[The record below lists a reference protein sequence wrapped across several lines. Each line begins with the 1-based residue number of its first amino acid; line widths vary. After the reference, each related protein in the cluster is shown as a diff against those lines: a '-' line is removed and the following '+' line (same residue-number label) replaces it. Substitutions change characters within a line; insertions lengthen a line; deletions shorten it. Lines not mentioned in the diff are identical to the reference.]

1 MWNLKKLYTTS
12 IERLKGKKKAVFLRT
27 AALEERYG
35 HGFPGFPF
43 CLPYIL
49 DRALGRPAKWNRQ
62 KARRRKEK
70 EKKGSKRSLLPWNK
84 GSGRDA

>member
-35 HGFPGFPF
+35 HGFPGFPELGQQTGHLGEVQLLP
-43 CLPYIL
+43 CLPEEECGFPGTKTDL
-49 DRALGRPAKWNRQ
+49 AMVF
-62 KARRRKEK
+62 
-70 EKKGSKRSLLPWNK
+70 
-84 GSGRDA
+84 